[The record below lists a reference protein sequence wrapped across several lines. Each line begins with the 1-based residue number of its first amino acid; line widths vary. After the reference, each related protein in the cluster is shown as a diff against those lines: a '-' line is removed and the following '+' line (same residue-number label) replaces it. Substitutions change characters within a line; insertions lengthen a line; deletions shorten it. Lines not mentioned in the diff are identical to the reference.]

1 MPSIEVGTIGG
12 GTVLAPQ
19 QAVLEMLG
27 MKGAHPT
34 HPGHNAQRLAR
45 LIAAAVMAGELS
57 LLSALAAGHLIKAHM
72 AHNRSTPGTP
82 AVAGFGTPAVEKVV
96 ELVAE
101 KEKGD
106 AKSGA
111 GAVVGRLSTTLS
123 ASTASL
129 PAYSA

>member
-19 QAVLEMLG
+19 QSVLEMLG

-34 HPGHNAQRLAR
+34 HPGQNAQKLAR

-72 AHNRSTPGTP
+72 AHNRSP
-82 AVAGFGTPAVEKVV
+82 AVASAGTATGFGTPAVEK
-96 ELVAE
+96 E
-101 KEKGD
+101 KEG
-106 AKSGA
+106 GL
-111 GAVVGRLSTTLS
+111 VNVGGLSTTLLS
-123 ASTASL
+123 SSTASL
-129 PAYSA
+129 PPYSR

>member
-19 QAVLEMLG
+19 QSVLEMLG

-34 HPGHNAQRLAR
+34 HPGQNAQKLAR

-72 AHNRSTPGTP
+72 AHNRSP
-82 AVAGFGTPAVEKVV
+82 AVASAGTVTGFGTPAVV
-96 ELVAE
+96 
-101 KEKGD
+101 EKG
-106 AKSGA
+106 
-111 GAVVGRLSTTLS
+111 VVVIVEEKKENVGELTLS
-123 ASTASL
+123 PSTASL
-129 PAYSA
+129 PPYSR

>member
-19 QAVLEMLG
+19 QSVLEMLG

-34 HPGHNAQRLAR
+34 HPGQNAQKLAR

-72 AHNRSTPGTP
+72 AHNRSPAVASAGPATGFVTP
-82 AVAGFGTPAVEKVV
+82 AVGGENVRVDAGGLLTVH
-96 ELVAE
+96 
-101 KEKGD
+101 
-106 AKSGA
+106 
-111 GAVVGRLSTTLS
+111 S
-123 ASTASL
+123 AL
-129 PAYSA
+129 PHHSR

>member
-19 QAVLEMLG
+19 QSVLEMLG

-34 HPGHNAQRLAR
+34 HPGQNAQKLAR

-72 AHNRSTPGTP
+72 AHNRSP
-82 AVAGFGTPAVEKVV
+82 AVTSAGTTTGFGTPVVVV
-96 ELVAE
+96 EEKKKECGLVN
-101 KEKGD
+101 
-106 AKSGA
+106 
-111 GAVVGRLSTTLS
+111 VGGLSTPLS
-123 ASTASL
+123 PSTASL
-129 PAYSA
+129 PPYSR

>member
-19 QAVLEMLG
+19 QSVLEMLG

-34 HPGHNAQRLAR
+34 HPGQNAQKLAR

-72 AHNRSTPGTP
+72 AHNRSP
-82 AVAGFGTPAVEKVV
+82 AVASVGTATGFGTPVV
-96 ELVAE
+96 VAE
-101 KEKGD
+101 KKEKE
-106 AKSGA
+106 SGSVNA
-111 GAVVGRLSTTLS
+111 GEGLSTLS
-123 ASTASL
+123 SSTASL
-129 PAYSA
+129 PPYSR

>member
-19 QAVLEMLG
+19 QSVLEMLG

-34 HPGHNAQRLAR
+34 IPGQNAQKLAR

-72 AHNRSTPGTP
+72 AHNRSP
-82 AVAGFGTPAVEKVV
+82 AVASAGTVTGFGTPAVVEKCVV
-96 ELVAE
+96 E
-101 KEKGD
+101 KEKECALVNDG
-106 AKSGA
+106 G
-111 GAVVGRLSTTLS
+111 LTLS
-123 ASTASL
+123 PSSASL
-129 PAYSA
+129 PPYSR

>member
-19 QAVLEMLG
+19 QSVLEMLG

-34 HPGHNAQRLAR
+34 HPGQNAQKLAR

-72 AHNRSTPGTP
+72 THNRSKT
-82 AVAGFGTPAVEKVV
+82 GTPAVEKVI
-96 ELVAE
+96 ELVVSGEGKE
-101 KEKGD
+101 KE
-106 AKSGA
+106 S
-111 GAVVGRLSTTLS
+111 VGGGLLTSLSTS
-123 ASTASL
+123 SL
-129 PAYSA
+129 PAYSR